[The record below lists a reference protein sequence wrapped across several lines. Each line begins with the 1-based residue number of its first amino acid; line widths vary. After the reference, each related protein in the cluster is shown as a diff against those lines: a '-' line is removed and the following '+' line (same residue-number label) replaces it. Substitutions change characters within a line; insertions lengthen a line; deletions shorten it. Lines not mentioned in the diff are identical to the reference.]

1 LKKEKKLAK
10 KADELAAYAQGK
22 KYDKRDKVHA
32 NRKSLQLDMQAQH
45 EKLNLAMDRINEK
58 VQRVEKN
65 RKMFQMKHREVETLK
80 FKDQSENSVAIK
92 IAKFKADVKRDQK
105 AIALTLMNNERREY
119 MTSAND
125 KLRNR

>member
-1 LKKEKKLAK
+1 MKKEKKLAK

-22 KYDKRDKVHA
+22 KYDKRDKVQA

-65 RKMFQMKHREVETLK
+65 RKMF
-80 FKDQSENSVAIK
+80 
-92 IAKFKADVKRDQK
+92 
-105 AIALTLMNNERREY
+105 
-119 MTSAND
+119 
-125 KLRNR
+125 